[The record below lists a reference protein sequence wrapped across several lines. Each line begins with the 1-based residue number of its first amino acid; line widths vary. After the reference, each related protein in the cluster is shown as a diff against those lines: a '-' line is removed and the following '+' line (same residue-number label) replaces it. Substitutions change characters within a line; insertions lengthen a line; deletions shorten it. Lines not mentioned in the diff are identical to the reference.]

1 MEVGCAWGPKR
12 TVEPGQGECLS
23 RRRPFSQPGLYVS
36 RRRERDIPLGHD
48 CCPPASSIHVLG
60 PIPVVG
66 RGTSWI
72 LWFDGA
78 GKVSGAG
85 K

>member
-12 TVEPGQGECLS
+12 AVEQGQGECLS
-23 RRRPFSQPGLYVS
+23 RRRPFIDPGLYVS
-36 RRRERDIPLGHD
+36 RRRERDIPLGHG
-48 CCPPASSIHVLG
+48 CFPPASNTHVLG

-66 RGTSWI
+66 RGTSWV
-72 LWFDGA
+72 LRFDGA
-78 GKVSGAG
+78 GKASGAG